1 MKLYAENKVYI
12 GQPEYD
18 TAFWDYMKAKANS
31 EVKLAKGDLL
41 KKNHFAVPTSVGKQY
56 DTAIEKESVF
66 RRIASV
72 FNSYD
77 GASIIKAFDSDDIA
91 KFVAPCGGIN
101 IKDIRNEFTDINV
114 DSHKL
119 TSFFRLPS
127 SFVYDAAFD
136 IKNHIVKRFA
146 KNYGRAED
154 KAFILGTGE
163 NEPTGILNADA
174 GAEMGVTTAEI
185 TYDDVISLYFSVK
198 PEYRKHGTW
207 LMNDNTAMVLR
218 KLKDDA
224 GNYLWRDGDDTIL
237 GKKVEICEFMPD
249 IGTGAKPI
257 AFGDFNYYWIVKRSP
272 VSVRTLTELF
282 SVLGQVGYLSFELI
296 DGKLIR
302 SNAVKVLSVTDSAE

>member
-1 MKLYAENKVYI
+1 MKIYAENKVYI

-18 TAFWDYMKAKANS
+18 TAFWNYLRAKVNT
-31 EVKLAKGDLL
+31 EEKLAKGDLL
-41 KKNHFAVPTSVGKQY
+41 KNNHFAVPTTVGKQF
-56 DTAIEKESVF
+56 DTAIEKESIF

-77 GASIIKAFDSDDIA
+77 GLSKMKVFDSDDIA
-91 KFVAPCGGIN
+91 EFVAPGEGIS
-101 IKDIRNEFTDINV
+101 IKDIRDEFTDIDV

-119 TSFFRLPS
+119 TSFFRLPN
-127 SFVYDAAFD
+127 SFVYDAAFN

-154 KAFILGTGE
+154 RAFILGIGE
-163 NEPTGILNADA
+163 DEPTGILNAEG
-174 GAEMGVTTAEI
+174 GAEVGVTTAEI

-224 GNYLWRDGDDTIL
+224 GNYLWRDSDDTIL

-257 AFGDFNYYWIVKRSP
+257 AFGDFSYYWIVKRSP

-282 SVLGQVGYLSFELI
+282 AVLGQTGYYSFELI

-302 SNAVKVLSVTDSAE
+302 SDAIKVLSVTDSAE

>member
-1 MKLYAENKVYI
+1 MKIYSENKVYI

-18 TAFWDYMKAKANS
+18 TAFWNYLKAMANT
-31 EVKLAKGDLL
+31 ETKLTKGDLL
-41 KKNHFAVPTSVGKQY
+41 KNNHFAVPTSVGKQY
-56 DTAIEKESVF
+56 DIAIEKESVF

-77 GASIIKAFDSDDIA
+77 GTSKAKVFDSDDIA
-91 KFVAPCGGIN
+91 EFVAPCGSIS
-101 IKDIRNEFTDINV
+101 IKDIRDEFTDINV

-119 TSFFRLPS
+119 TSFFRLPN

-163 NEPTGILNADA
+163 DEPTGILNAEG
-174 GAEMGVTTAEI
+174 GADIGVTTTQI

-198 PEYRKHGTW
+198 PEYRKRGTW

-224 GNYLWRDGDDTIL
+224 GNYLWRDSDDTIL

-249 IGTGAKPI
+249 IGTGTKPI
-257 AFGDFNYYWIVKRSP
+257 AFGDFSYYWIVKRSP

-282 SVLGQVGYLSFELI
+282 SILGQVGYLSFELI

-302 SNAVKVLSVTDSAE
+302 FDAVKVLSVTDSAE

>member
-136 IKNHIVKRFA
+136 IKKHIVKRFA
-146 KNYGRAED
+146 KLRSSRGQ
-154 KAFILGTGE
+154 
-163 NEPTGILNADA
+163 
-174 GAEMGVTTAEI
+174 GV
-185 TYDDVISLYFSVK
+185 Y
-198 PEYRKHGTW
+198 PWYR
-207 LMNDNTAMVLR
+207 
-218 KLKDDA
+218 
-224 GNYLWRDGDDTIL
+224 
-237 GKKVEICEFMPD
+237 
-249 IGTGAKPI
+249 
-257 AFGDFNYYWIVKRSP
+257 
-272 VSVRTLTELF
+272 
-282 SVLGQVGYLSFELI
+282 
-296 DGKLIR
+296 
-302 SNAVKVLSVTDSAE
+302 

>member
-1 MKLYAENKVYI
+1 MKTYAENKVYI
-12 GQPEYD
+12 DQPEYD
-18 TAFWDYMKAKANS
+18 TAFWNYLRTKPNS
-31 EVKLAKGDLL
+31 ESKLGKGDLF
-41 KKNHFAVPTSVGKQY
+41 KNSHFAVPTAVGKQY

-66 RRIASV
+66 RRMASV

-77 GASIIKAFDSDDIA
+77 GAPKIKAFDSDDIA
-91 KFVAPCGGIN
+91 EFVSEGQGIP
-101 IKDIRNEFTDINV
+101 IQDIRNEFTDIAV
-114 DSHKL
+114 ESHKL
-119 TSFFRLPS
+119 TAFFRLPN

-163 NEPTGILNADA
+163 DEPTGILNAEG
-174 GAEMGVTTAEI
+174 GAEVGVTTAEI

-198 PEYRKHGTW
+198 PEYRKQGTW
-207 LMNDNTAMVLR
+207 LMNDNTALVLR

-224 GNYLWRDGDDTIL
+224 GNYLWRDSDDTIF

-249 IGTGAKPI
+249 IGTGEKPI
-257 AFGDFNYYWIVKRSP
+257 AFGDFSYYWIVKRSP

-282 SVLGQVGYLSFELI
+282 AVFGQTGYFSFEFI

-302 SNAVKVLSVTDSAE
+302 SDAVKVLSVTDSAE